1 MRIISWN
8 IQWGRGAD
16 GRVDLGRM
24 LSTLRDMGDADV
36 ICLQEVAEN
45 VAGLAGGQCE
55 DEVAIVSEALPEYEV
70 VFGPAVDVPAPAGG
84 RARFGNLLLSRLP
97 LGQVYRHLL
106 PYPADPSV
114 PSMQRG
120 CIEAVVM
127 SASGP
132 VRVLTTHLEY
142 YSAPQRRAQIGALRA
157 LQQEAYSHADN
168 GVGDGDEANPV
179 FATWP
184 RPQSAVV
191 CGDFNCEPA
200 SDDYAL
206 MAQPASVRGAG
217 WLDAWPLARGR
228 EAHAATV
235 GLHNAEWPDRG
246 YCCDFFWVS
255 EDLAHRVASV
265 AVNAETA
272 ASDHQPVLLT
282 LRD

>member
-1 MRIISWN
+1 VRIISWN

-16 GRVDLGRM
+16 GQVDLGRIV
-24 LSTLRDMGDADV
+24 STLRDTGDADV
-36 ICLQEVAEN
+36 ICLQEVAQN
-45 VAGLAGGQCE
+45 VAGLAGGHSE
-55 DEVAIVSEALPEYEV
+55 NEVSILGDAFPEYEM
-70 VFGPAVDVPAPAGG
+70 VFGPAVDVPAPEGG

-97 LGQVYRHLL
+97 LGQVYRHML
-106 PYPADPSV
+106 PFSADPTV

-127 SASGP
+127 AANGP

-142 YSAPQRRAQIGALRA
+142 YSARQRRSQICALRA
-157 LQQEAYSHADN
+157 LQEEACGHADK
-168 GVGDGDEANPV
+168 VVSDRDEANPV
-179 FATWP
+179 FAAWP
-184 RPQSAVV
+184 RPQSAIL
-191 CGDFNCEPA
+191 CGDFNCEPG

-206 MAQPASVRGAG
+206 MAMPSSVAGAR
-217 WLDAWPLARGR
+217 WQDAWPLARGR
-228 EAHAATV
+228 EPHQATV

-255 EDLAHRVASV
+255 EDLTHRVRDI

-272 ASDHQPVLLT
+272 ASDHQPVRLV